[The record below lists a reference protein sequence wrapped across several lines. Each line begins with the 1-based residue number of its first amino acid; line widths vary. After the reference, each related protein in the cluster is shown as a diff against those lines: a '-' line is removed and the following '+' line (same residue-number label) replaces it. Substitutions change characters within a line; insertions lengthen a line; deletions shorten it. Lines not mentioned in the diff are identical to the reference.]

1 MKKAFLLLLLSLLS
15 IPGAFAQNF
24 EFETT
29 RTPEVPGF
37 FMVRIFP
44 GVSNVPLPIQN
55 IFVANYKDSEAEK
68 SEELLPFLRE
78 FGGKVIPADEV
89 EKYSVSQNNR
99 LVFLGK
105 SKEGFVNFKVKKT
118 DTALEDFEVF
128 ATENLEPTLLQN
140 VTAKFGGN
148 ISEVYPAQ
156 IESVGFGDVFFIGKF
171 EKAMKTRMELQGIS
185 AEGEIKAIAP
195 LHLQDDEFA
204 NGPLAKELPA
214 IWEELW
220 KQSNRQD
227 ESTFNWREWIKLIN
241 VTDFF
246 PILLLI
252 VGLVILILTVR
263 KMMKRNKKA
272 EEKLSIDENGIP
284 SHQNWKDV
292 PFEVKKKDE
301 K

>member
-1 MKKAFLLLLLSLLS
+1 MKKVFLFLLLSLLS
-15 IPGAFAQNF
+15 IPCAFAQSF

-44 GVSNVPLPIQN
+44 SVNNVPLPIQN
-55 IFVANYKDSEAEK
+55 VFVANYKDADEGK
-68 SEELLPFLRE
+68 YEELLPFLRE

-89 EKYSVSQNNR
+89 EKYSVSKNNR
-99 LVFLGK
+99 LIFLGEAEEGFLNFEAQK
-105 SKEGFVNFKVKKT
+105 SKKV
-118 DTALEDFEVF
+118 LEEFETF
-128 ATENLEPTLLQN
+128 AIENLEPTLLQN

-171 EKAMKTRMELQGIS
+171 EKEMKTRMEIQGIS

-195 LHLQDDEFA
+195 LHLHDAKFA
-204 NGPLAKELPA
+204 NGPLSKELPA

-220 KQSNRQD
+220 KQSNGEED
-227 ESTFNWREWIKLIN
+227 SKFDWRN
-241 VTDFF
+241 FMSFSDFF
-246 PILLLI
+246 PVLLLI
-252 VGLVILILTVR
+252 AGLIILFVTVR

-292 PFEVKKKDE
+292 PFEVKKKD
-301 K
+301 KK